1 LPATEQYIK
10 EHGHLP
16 EVPTATEVEDAGI
29 HLGEMNALLLK
40 KIEELTLHTI
50 RQQKEINDLA
60 THVQLLQTQL

>member
-40 KIEELTLHTI
+40 IIEELTLHTI

-60 THVQLLQTQL
+60 THVQLL